1 MSIFS
6 SRPAVECSFGN
17 ASASEK
23 IIRCGIQIRP
33 KTNSDATRHKGRSIH
48 SEICYPTPQTLF
60 VLFGDTFACEIGVE
74 DEEEED
80 DEEAEGSGEARF
92 AGDETPSGQ
101 IRRGKLRSARDP
113 RILYAARSYATAAS
127 SAVSKVPSQTLA
139 PFFAGSLISAANF
152 PHGRCL
158 TPR

>member
-1 MSIFS
+1 MVVEVYPLMHDCGSTNLSVSRSRAVVHSSSI
-6 SRPAVECSFGN
+6 R
-17 ASASEK
+17 
-23 IIRCGIQIRP
+23 
-33 KTNSDATRHKGRSIH
+33 
-48 SEICYPTPQTLF
+48 
-60 VLFGDTFACEIGVE
+60 
-74 DEEEED
+74 DEEEH
-80 DEEAEGSGEARF
+80 DEETEGSGEARF
-92 AGDETPSGQ
+92 AGDETPSVQ